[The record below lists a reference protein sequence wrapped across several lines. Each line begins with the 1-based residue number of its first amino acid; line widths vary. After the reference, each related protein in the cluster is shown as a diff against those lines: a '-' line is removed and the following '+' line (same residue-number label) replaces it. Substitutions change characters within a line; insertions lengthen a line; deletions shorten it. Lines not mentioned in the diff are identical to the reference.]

1 MQRQIS
7 KKYFKNLLCSKIM
20 NEAHGKSLMLE
31 TAKVFPGK
39 KRKGYLATS
48 QQLPYYMSR
57 NVSLAATA
65 DKLVP
70 D

>member
-1 MQRQIS
+1 M
-7 KKYFKNLLCSKIM
+7 M
-20 NEAHGKSLMLE
+20 VE

-39 KRKGYLATS
+39 KRKGDPATS
-48 QQLPYYMSR
+48 QQLPYYMTR

-70 D
+70 G